1 MDIRTPERRLTKRG
15 TVEGEPPR
23 RQLQTMI
30 LSAYAEMP
38 GLCLHLN
45 QAARL
50 FGLRFSTCRV
60 VLDDLV
66 REGQL
71 RRVHGGQYARR

>member
-1 MDIRTPERRLTKRG
+1 MEKRTPERRLSSRG

-23 RQLQTMI
+23 RFLEAMI
-30 LSAYAEMP
+30 ISTYSEMP
-38 GLCLHLN
+38 GLSLHLN

-50 FGLRFSTCRV
+50 FGLRSATCRI

-66 REGQL
+66 RDGRLQ
-71 RRVHGGQYARR
+71 HAHDGQYARR